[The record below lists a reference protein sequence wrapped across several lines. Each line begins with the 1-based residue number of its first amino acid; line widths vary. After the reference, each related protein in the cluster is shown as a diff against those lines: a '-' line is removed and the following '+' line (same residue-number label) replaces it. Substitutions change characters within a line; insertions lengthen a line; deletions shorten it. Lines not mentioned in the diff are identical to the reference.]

1 MPPKV
6 TAPQALQK
14 GSAEMLVL
22 ALLDERDRHGYEIA
36 QLIEQRS
43 HGEIRFRVA
52 SLYPLLY
59 RLEAR
64 ELVTGRWVER
74 AGERRKRFYRLT
86 PEGRRMLA
94 AHRRGWRAL
103 FDAVDRVAQFRHA

>member
-59 RLEAR
+59 RLEER
-64 ELVTGRWVER
+64 QWIQGTWVEKP
-74 AGERRKRFYRLT
+74 GQRRRRFYRLT
-86 PEGRRMLA
+86 SEGRRVLA
-94 AHRRGWRAL
+94 TQRRTWRA
-103 FDAVDRVAQFRHA
+103 FVEAVARITGAEHA

>member
-1 MPPKV
+1 MSSRI

-22 ALLDERDRHGYEIA
+22 ALLDERERHGYDIA
-36 QLIEQRS
+36 QLIERRS
-43 HGEIRFRVA
+43 NGEIRFRAA

-59 RLEAR
+59 RLEERA
-64 ELVTGRWVER
+64 LVVGRWVEK

-86 PEGRRMLA
+86 PEGRRVLA

-103 FDAVDRVAQFRHA
+103 FDALDRVAQFRHA

>member
-1 MPPKV
+1 MSSKV
-6 TAPQALQK
+6 TAPRALQK
-14 GSAEMLVL
+14 GSGEMLVL
-22 ALLDERDRHGYEIA
+22 ALLQERERHGYEIA

-43 HGEIRFRVA
+43 NGEIRFRVA

-64 ELVTGRWVER
+64 ELVMGRWVER

-86 PEGRRMLA
+86 PEGRRVLA

-103 FDAVDRVAQFRHA
+103 FDAIDRVAQFRHA